1 MKTNEAQFYE
11 VLENLFIGVKIEDKQ
26 ESLLD
31 PNAKAVKNGMLNLM
45 KAKSKYYQS
54 KKQELEKFI
63 GLKCQNNNDLKEELF
78 DKLYSFFKRYL
89 SANGGIYF
97 NDTPLYD
104 SLYTKSDYEK
114 CSLKKDTALF
124 YKTKDLYYV
133 KSETIYKDFCFELE
147 NIIFNFDTSLLES
160 KKNNEKIELVFN
172 LKDTDTKTNTLNFS
186 VTLSSKGNQTKMSEI
201 LKECSNQGVKLD
213 EEVLKKAF
221 VKFKK
226 QGSMDYF
233 IHKNALGF
241 LKEQLDLYLFEYLF
255 KEMTEFDDKRLNG
268 INTIKE
274 VALQVISL
282 VSEFENELCK
292 IWNKPRFV
300 LNSHLIV
307 SLDQLKAKNYDLNK
321 ITNHKNYPKQVQEW
335 QDLILKTTDNL
346 LENEFLPLDTIYF
359 KDLEEEI
366 KNLFSEDEIN
376 GTLIKSEN
384 YQALNSLKNRYK
396 ETIDCIYIDPPYN
409 TQNNEFIYADNF
421 KRSSWLSMMENRLE
435 LAHSLLNDKGVMF
448 VSIDDNEQ
456 AYLKTLMDEVF
467 NGGGGGDNFVN
478 CLAVKLKNIA
488 GASGGGEDKR
498 IKKNIEYV
506 LIYSKNYEILN
517 VFNPV
522 YDSRELYSHISFC
535 DENNISW
542 KYNSILIDK
551 GGKKLLGV
559 TYDGNGD
566 EIKIYERSNYIIKS
580 IKQVAQDESL
590 TEKETYYKYIKS
602 IFRTTMPQSSIR
614 VRVLEKLKELKLNP
628 YLISIEYTPKSG
640 KNKGIVYEQFYNGDK
655 LNLFAWLFDVVK
667 IEPKQIL
674 KQELIGTLWDFAFSM
689 TNLTKE
695 SGIPFPNGQKPEA
708 LISRI
713 LEISTKENDLV
724 LDFFAGSG
732 TTCAVAHKLKRK
744 YIGIEMG
751 EHFDSVIL
759 PRLKKV
765 IGGFK
770 SGVAKEFNGGGAIK
784 VYALESYEEILR
796 KIKYE
801 DNDKPLAYDEQYS
814 DLVECKNESYTLNL
828 DVLEKMGV
836 DIKET
841 LENLWGLKV
850 EFFNERVVKFKE
862 NDKEIEIL
870 KALKEVLIW

>member
-1 MKTNEAQFYE
+1 MFFIMKTNEAQFYE
-11 VLENLFIGVKIEDKQ
+11 VLENLFIGVKVEDKQ

-31 PNAKAVKNGMLNLM
+31 PTPRAVKNGMLNLL

-63 GLKCQNNNDLKEELF
+63 DCKCQNNNDLKEELF

-147 NIIFNFDTSLLES
+147 NILFNFDTSLLES
-160 KKNNEKIELVFN
+160 KKNNEKVDLVFN

-186 VTLSSKGNQTKMSEI
+186 VTLSSKGNQTKISEI
-201 LKECSNQGVKLD
+201 LKGCFNQGVEVD
-213 EEVLKKAF
+213 EEILKKAF
-221 VKFKK
+221 GKFKK

-255 KEMTEFDDKRLNG
+255 KEMTAFDAKRLNE

-274 VALQVISL
+274 VALQVIVL

-300 LNSHLIV
+300 LNSHFIV
-307 SLDQLKAKNYDLNK
+307 SLDKLKAKNYDLNK
-321 ITNHKNYPKQVQEW
+321 ITNHKNYPKQVKEW
-335 QDLILKTTDNL
+335 QDLNLKTTDNL
-346 LENEFLPLDTIYF
+346 LENKFLPLDTIYF

-396 ETIDCIYIDPPYN
+396 ETIDCIYIDPPFN
-409 TQNNEFIYADNF
+409 TGSDFAYIDKFQD
-421 KRSSWLSMMENRLE
+421 STWLSLMHNRLE
-435 LAHSLLNDKGVMF
+435 LAYDFLSSQGSFYLHLDNNANYLGRMLLNDIFGKENF
-448 VSIDDNEQ
+448 RNEIIWYYSNKM
-456 AYLKTLMDEVF
+456 ANSGNSF
-467 NGGGGGDNFVN
+467 
-478 CLAVKLKNIA
+478 AKNTETIL
-488 GASGGGEDKR
+488 
-498 IKKNIEYV
+498 N
-506 LIYSKNYEILN
+506 YSKNEEYIFYRQKEPRSE
-517 VFNPV
+517 PV
-522 YDSRELYSHISFC
+522 LLSKREGRDGKNMRAR
-535 DENNISW
+535 DEN
-542 KYNSILIDK
+542 
-551 GGKKLLGV
+551 GKV
-559 TYDGNGD
+559 
-566 EIKIYERSNYIIKS
+566 IYELSHERY
-580 IKQVAQDESL
+580 VD
-590 TEKETYYKYIKS
+590 
-602 IFRTTMPQSSIR
+602 
-614 VRVLEKLKELKLNP
+614 
-628 YLISIEYTPKSG
+628 
-640 KNKGIVYEQFYNGDK
+640 
-655 LNLFAWLFDVVK
+655 
-667 IEPKQIL
+667 
-674 KQELIGTLWDFAFSM
+674 TLWNIPIIGS
-689 TNLTKE
+689 TSTERVKNNENLT
-695 SGIPFPNGQKPEA
+695 QKPEK
-708 LISRI
+708 LLERI
-713 LEISTKENDLV
+713 IQASSDENSII

-751 EHFDSVIL
+751 EHFERVIL

-770 SGVAKEFNGGGAIK
+770 SGAAKEFNGGGVVK
-784 VYALESYEEILR
+784 VYELESYEEILR

-814 DLVECKNESYTLNL
+814 DLVGCKNESYTLN
-828 DVLEKMGV
+828 VEALEKMGV

-841 LENLWGLKV
+841 LENLHGVGV
-850 EFFNERVVKFKE
+850 EFFNEKVVKFKG
-862 NDKEIEIL
+862 NDKEVEIL
-870 KALKEVLIW
+870 KALKEALIW

>member
-11 VLENLFIGVKIEDKQ
+11 VLENLFIGVKVEDQ
-26 ESLLD
+26 PESLLD
-31 PNAKAVKNGMLNLM
+31 PSPKAVKNGMINLM
-45 KAKSKYYQS
+45 KAKSQYYHH
-54 KKQELEKFI
+54 KKQKLKKLI
-63 GLKCQNNNDLKEELF
+63 DSKCQDNNDLKEELF
-78 DKLYSFFKRYL
+78 DKLYSFFKRYF

-147 NIIFNFDTSLLES
+147 GILFNFDASSLES
-160 KKNNEKIELVFN
+160 KKYNEKVDLVFDLKN
-172 LKDTDTKTNTLNFS
+172 YSKDTDTKTNTLNFS
-186 VTLSSKGNQTKMSEI
+186 VTLSSKGTQTKTNEI

-213 EEVLKKAF
+213 EEVLKKAL

-255 KEMTEFDDKRLNG
+255 KEMTAFDHKRLNE

-274 VALQVISL
+274 VALEVISL

-300 LNSHLIV
+300 LNSHFIV
-307 SLDQLKAKNYDLNK
+307 SLDKLKAKNYDLNK
-321 ITNHKNYPKQVQEW
+321 ITSHPNYPKQVKEW
-335 QDLILKTTDNL
+335 QDLNLEIADNL
-346 LENEFLPLDTIYF
+346 LENEFLPLDTLYF
-359 KDLEEEI
+359 KDLEEEV
-366 KNLFSEDEIN
+366 KSLFNEDEIN

-396 ETIDCIYIDPPYN
+396 EKIDCIYIDPPYN

-421 KRSSWLSMMENRLE
+421 KRSSWLTMMENRLE
-435 LAHSLLNDKGVMF
+435 LAHKLLNDKGVMF

-456 AYLKTLMDEVF
+456 AYCKALMDEVF
-467 NGGGGGDNFVN
+467 NGGGGGDNFVAN
-478 CLAVKLKNIA
+478 LIWQKKKGGSQDSENFAKEHEYILCYQKEKFTIIDTEIDHDIQDFNKTINGKQAKILKLEKWGA
-488 GASGGGEDKR
+488 GALKADAPSLYYSIKDPNGNDFYPIAPNGEEGR
-498 IKKNIEYV
+498 WRKKPENLDSEHIFWQENSKGR
-506 LIYSKNYEILN
+506 LIPYEVI
-517 VFNPV
+517 
-522 YDSRELYSHISFC
+522 YY
-535 DENNISW
+535 
-542 KYNSILIDK
+542 
-551 GGKKLLGV
+551 
-559 TYDGNGD
+559 D
-566 EIKIYERSNYIIKS
+566 EIKNAKKVIKTRT
-580 IKQVAQDESL
+580 IF
-590 TEKETYYKYIKS
+590 TEYGTTTEATKEILAL
-602 IFRTTMPQSSIR
+602 F
-614 VRVLEKLKELKLNP
+614 
-628 YLISIEYTPKSG
+628 
-640 KNKGIVYEQFYNGDK
+640 NGTK
-655 LNLFAWLFDVVK
+655 LFDT
-667 IEPKQIL
+667 P
-674 KQELIGTLWDFAFSM
+674 
-689 TNLTKE
+689 
-695 SGIPFPNGQKPEA
+695 KPEA

-713 LEISTKENDLV
+713 IEISTQENDLV

-770 SGVAKEFNGGGAIK
+770 SGAAKEFNGGGVVK

-814 DLVECKNESYTLNL
+814 DLVGCKNESYTLNL
-828 DVLEKMGV
+828 NALEKMGV

-850 EFFNERVVKFKE
+850 EFFNEKVVKFKG
-862 NDKEIEIL
+862 NDKEVEIL
-870 KALKEVLIW
+870 KALKEALIW

>member
-1 MKTNEAQFYE
+1 MMKTNEAQFYE
-11 VLENLFIGVKIEDKQ
+11 VLENLFIGVKIEDEP

-31 PNAKAVKNGMLNLM
+31 PSPRAVKSGMINLL
-45 KAKSKYYQS
+45 KAKSKYYQN
-54 KKQELEKFI
+54 KKQELEKLI
-63 GLKCQNNNDLKEELF
+63 NLKCQNNNDLKEELF
-78 DKLYSFFKRYL
+78 DKLYSFFKRYF

-104 SLYTKSDYEK
+104 SLYTKSGYEK

-147 NIIFNFDTSLLES
+147 NIIFNFDTSSLES

-186 VTLSSKGNQTKMSEI
+186 VTLSSQGNQTKISEI
-201 LKECSNQGVKLD
+201 LKKCFNQGVKLD
-213 EEVLKKAF
+213 EEILKKAF
-221 VKFKK
+221 GKFKK

-255 KEMTEFDDKRLNG
+255 KEMTAFDDKRLNE

-274 VALQVISL
+274 VALQVIVL

-300 LNSHLIV
+300 LNSHFIV
-307 SLDQLKAKNYDLNK
+307 SLDRLKAKNYDLNK
-321 ITNHKNYPKQVQEW
+321 ITNHKNYPKQVKEW
-335 QDLILKTTDNL
+335 QDLNLKTTDNL

-366 KNLFSEDEIN
+366 KSQFNEDEIN

-396 ETIDCIYIDPPYN
+396 EAIDCIYIDPPFN
-409 TQNNEFIYADNF
+409 TGSDFAYIDKFQD
-421 KRSSWLSMMENRLE
+421 STWLSLMHNRLQ
-435 LAHSLLNDKGVMF
+435 LAYDFLSPQGSFYLHLDNNANYLGRMLLNDIFGKENF
-448 VSIDDNEQ
+448 RNEIIWRRKQ
-456 AYLKTLMDEVF
+456 ATSYGDKYFGIVNDTIFLYSKTD
-467 NGGGGGDNFVN
+467 
-478 CLAVKLKNIA
+478 KNIFHT
-488 GASGGGEDKR
+488 
-498 IKKNIEYV
+498 IKS
-506 LIYSKNYEILN
+506 L
-517 VFNPV
+517 
-522 YDSRELYSHISFC
+522 D
-535 DENNISW
+535 DEN
-542 KYNSILIDK
+542 
-551 GGKKLLGV
+551 
-559 TYDGNGD
+559 T
-566 EIKIYERSNYIIKS
+566 
-580 IKQVAQDESL
+580 Q
-590 TEKETYYKYIKS
+590 KYIKERFVFS
-602 IFRTTMPQSSIR
+602 DKDGRKYMKSPLVNSLNRPNLKYVFQGINPPPNGWLYSQTRMQELFDNNELLIPNDPNARIYRKIFLDKYEGQEISN
-614 VRVLEKLKELKLNP
+614 LWLD
-628 YLISIEYTPKSG
+628 ISIVNPMA
-640 KNKGIVYEQFYNGDK
+640 IEQ
-655 LNLFAWLFDVVK
+655 
-667 IEPKQIL
+667 E
-674 KQELIGTLWDFAFSM
+674 DFQ
-689 TNLTKE
+689 T
-695 SGIPFPNGQKPEA
+695 QKPEK
-708 LISRI
+708 L
-713 LEISTKENDLV
+713 LERVIQASSDENSIV

-751 EHFDSVIL
+751 EHFERVIL

-770 SGVAKEFNGGGAIK
+770 SGAAKEFNGGGVVK

-828 DVLEKMGV
+828 DALEKMGV
-836 DIKET
+836 DVKET
-841 LENLWGLKV
+841 LENLWGVGV
-850 EFFNERVVKFKE
+850 EFFNEKVVKFKG
-862 NDKEIEIL
+862 NDKEVEIL
-870 KALKEVLIW
+870 KALKEALIW

>member
-1 MKTNEAQFYE
+1 MKTNEVLFYE
-11 VLENLFIGVKIEDKQ
+11 VLENLFIGVKIEDEQ

-31 PNAKAVKNGMLNLM
+31 PNAKAMKNGILNLL

-54 KKQELEKFI
+54 KKQELEKLI
-63 GLKCQNNNDLKEELF
+63 ALKCQNNNDLKEELF
-78 DKLYSFFKRYL
+78 DKLYSFFKRYF

-104 SLYTKSDYEK
+104 SLYTKSGYEK

-147 NIIFNFDTSLLES
+147 NILFNFDTSSLES

-186 VTLSSKGNQTKMSEI
+186 VTLSSKGNQTKISEI
-201 LKECSNQGVKLD
+201 LKECSNQGVELD

-255 KEMTEFDDKRLNG
+255 KEMTAFDDKRLNE

-300 LNSHLIV
+300 LDSHFIV

-321 ITNHKNYPKQVQEW
+321 ITNHKNYPKQVKEW
-335 QDLILKTTDNL
+335 QDLNLKTTDNL

-366 KNLFSEDEIN
+366 KSLFSEDEIN

-396 ETIDCIYIDPPYN
+396 ETIDCIYIDPPFN
-409 TQNNEFIYADNF
+409 TGSDFAYIDKFQD
-421 KRSSWLSMMENRLE
+421 STWLSLMHNRLE
-435 LAHSLLNDKGVMF
+435 LAYDFLSPQGSFYLHLDNNANYLGRILLNDIFDKENF
-448 VSIDDNEQ
+448 RNEIIWYYSNKM
-456 AYLKTLMDEVF
+456 ANSGNSF
-467 NGGGGGDNFVN
+467 
-478 CLAVKLKNIA
+478 AKNTETIL
-488 GASGGGEDKR
+488 
-498 IKKNIEYV
+498 N
-506 LIYSKNYEILN
+506 YSKNEEYIFYRQKEPRSE
-517 VFNPV
+517 PV
-522 YDSRELYSHISFC
+522 LLSKREGRDGKNMRAR
-535 DENNISW
+535 DEN
-542 KYNSILIDK
+542 
-551 GGKKLLGV
+551 GKV
-559 TYDGNGD
+559 
-566 EIKIYERSNYIIKS
+566 IYELSHERY
-580 IKQVAQDESL
+580 VD
-590 TEKETYYKYIKS
+590 
-602 IFRTTMPQSSIR
+602 
-614 VRVLEKLKELKLNP
+614 
-628 YLISIEYTPKSG
+628 
-640 KNKGIVYEQFYNGDK
+640 
-655 LNLFAWLFDVVK
+655 
-667 IEPKQIL
+667 
-674 KQELIGTLWDFAFSM
+674 TLWNIPIIGS
-689 TNLTKE
+689 TSTERVKNNENLT
-695 SGIPFPNGQKPEA
+695 QKPEK
-708 LISRI
+708 LLERI
-713 LEISTKENDLV
+713 IQVSSDENSII

-751 EHFDSVIL
+751 EHFESVIL

-770 SGVAKEFNGGGAIK
+770 SGAAKEFNGGGVMK

-814 DLVECKNESYTLNL
+814 DLVECTNESYTLNL
-828 DVLEKMGV
+828 NALEKMGV

-850 EFFNERVVKFKE
+850 EFFNEKVVKFKG
-862 NDKEIEIL
+862 NDKEVEIL
-870 KALKEVLIW
+870 KALKEALIW

>member
-31 PNAKAVKNGMLNLM
+31 PTPRAVKNGMINLM

-54 KKQELEKFI
+54 KKQELEKLI
-63 GLKCQNNNDLKEELF
+63 NLKCQNNNDLKEELF

-89 SANGGIYF
+89 SANRGIYF

-133 KSETIYKDFCFELE
+133 KSETNYKDFCFESE
-147 NIIFNFDTSLLES
+147 NIIFNFDTSSLES

-186 VTLSSKGNQTKMSEI
+186 VTLSSNGRVTNIHEI
-201 LKECSNQGVKLD
+201 LKECSNHGIKLD
-213 EEVLKKAF
+213 EEILKKAF
-221 VKFKK
+221 AKFKK

-255 KEMTEFDDKRLNG
+255 KEMTEFDAKRLNE

-274 VALQVISL
+274 VALKVILL

-300 LNSHLIV
+300 LNSHFIV
-307 SLDQLKAKNYDLNK
+307 SLDQLKAKNYDLDK
-321 ITNHKNYPKQVQEW
+321 ITNHKNYPKQVKEW
-335 QDLILKTTDNL
+335 QDLNLKTTDNL
-346 LENEFLPLDTIYF
+346 LENEFLPLDTLYF

-366 KNLFSEDEIN
+366 KNLFNEDEIN

-396 ETIDCIYIDPPYN
+396 ETIDCIYIDPPFN
-409 TQNNEFIYADNF
+409 TGSDFAYIDKFQD
-421 KRSSWLSMMENRLE
+421 STWLSLMHNRLE
-435 LAHSLLNDKGVMF
+435 LAYDFLSSQGSFYLHLDNNANYLGRMLLNDIFGKENF
-448 VSIDDNEQ
+448 RNEIIWYYSNKM
-456 AYLKTLMDEVF
+456 ANSGNSF
-467 NGGGGGDNFVN
+467 
-478 CLAVKLKNIA
+478 AKNTETIL
-488 GASGGGEDKR
+488 
-498 IKKNIEYV
+498 N
-506 LIYSKNYEILN
+506 YSKNEEYIFYRQKEPRSE
-517 VFNPV
+517 PV
-522 YDSRELYSHISFC
+522 LLSKREGRDGKNMRAR
-535 DENNISW
+535 DEN
-542 KYNSILIDK
+542 
-551 GGKKLLGV
+551 GKV
-559 TYDGNGD
+559 
-566 EIKIYERSNYIIKS
+566 IYELSHERY
-580 IKQVAQDESL
+580 VD
-590 TEKETYYKYIKS
+590 
-602 IFRTTMPQSSIR
+602 
-614 VRVLEKLKELKLNP
+614 
-628 YLISIEYTPKSG
+628 
-640 KNKGIVYEQFYNGDK
+640 
-655 LNLFAWLFDVVK
+655 
-667 IEPKQIL
+667 
-674 KQELIGTLWDFAFSM
+674 TLWNIPIIGS
-689 TNLTKE
+689 TSTERVKNNENLT
-695 SGIPFPNGQKPEA
+695 QKPEK
-708 LISRI
+708 LLERI
-713 LEISTKENDLV
+713 IQASSDENSIV

-770 SGVAKEFNGGGAIK
+770 SGAAKEFDGGGAIK
-784 VYALESYEEILR
+784 VYELESYEEILR

-814 DLVECKNESYTLNL
+814 DLVGCKNGSYTLNL
-828 DVLEKMGV
+828 EALEKMGV

-841 LENLWGLKV
+841 LENLWGVGV
-850 EFFNERVVKFKE
+850 EFFNEKVVKFKG
-862 NDKEIEIL
+862 NDKEVEIL
-870 KALKEVLIW
+870 KALKEALIW

>member
-31 PNAKAVKNGMLNLM
+31 PNAKAMKNGMLNLM

-133 KSETIYKDFCFELE
+133 KSETNYKDFCFELE
-147 NIIFNFDTSLLES
+147 NIIFNFDTSSLES
-160 KKNNEKIELVFN
+160 KKNNEKVDLVFN

-186 VTLSSKGNQTKMSEI
+186 VTLSSKGNQTKISEI

-255 KEMTEFDDKRLNG
+255 KEMTEFDDERLNG

-321 ITNHKNYPKQVQEW
+321 ITNHKNYPKQVKEW
-335 QDLILKTTDNL
+335 QDLNLKTTDNL
-346 LENEFLPLDTIYF
+346 LENEFLPLDTLYF

-396 ETIDCIYIDPPYN
+396 ETIDCIYIDPPFN
-409 TQNNEFIYADNF
+409 TGSDFAYIDKFQD
-421 KRSSWLSMMENRLE
+421 STWLSLMHNRLE
-435 LAHSLLNDKGVMF
+435 LAYDFLSPQGSFYLHLDNNANYLGRMLVNDIFGKENF
-448 VSIDDNEQ
+448 RNEIIWRRKQ
-456 AYLKTLMDEVF
+456 ATSYGDKYFGIVNDTIFLYSKTD
-467 NGGGGGDNFVN
+467 
-478 CLAVKLKNIA
+478 KNIFHT
-488 GASGGGEDKR
+488 
-498 IKKNIEYV
+498 IKS
-506 LIYSKNYEILN
+506 L
-517 VFNPV
+517 
-522 YDSRELYSHISFC
+522 D
-535 DENNISW
+535 DEN
-542 KYNSILIDK
+542 
-551 GGKKLLGV
+551 
-559 TYDGNGD
+559 T
-566 EIKIYERSNYIIKS
+566 
-580 IKQVAQDESL
+580 Q
-590 TEKETYYKYIKS
+590 KYIKERFVFS
-602 IFRTTMPQSSIR
+602 DKDGRKYMKSPLVNSLNRPNLKYVFQGINPPPNGWLYSQTRMQELFDNNELLIPNDPNARIYRKIFLDKYEGQEISN
-614 VRVLEKLKELKLNP
+614 LWLD
-628 YLISIEYTPKSG
+628 ISIVNPMA
-640 KNKGIVYEQFYNGDK
+640 IEQ
-655 LNLFAWLFDVVK
+655 
-667 IEPKQIL
+667 E
-674 KQELIGTLWDFAFSM
+674 DFQ
-689 TNLTKE
+689 T
-695 SGIPFPNGQKPEA
+695 QKPEK
-708 LISRI
+708 LLERI
-713 LEISTKENDLV
+713 IQASSDENSIV

-770 SGVAKEFNGGGAIK
+770 SGVAKEFNGGGVMK
-784 VYALESYEEILR
+784 VYALESYEQILR

-828 DVLEKMGV
+828 NALEKMGV

-850 EFFNERVVKFKE
+850 EFFNEKVVKFKG
-862 NDKEIEIL
+862 NDKEVEIL
-870 KALKEVLIW
+870 KALKEALIW

>member
-11 VLENLFIGVKIEDKQ
+11 VLENLFIGVKIEDQQ
-26 ESLLD
+26 ENLLD
-31 PNAKAVKNGMLNLM
+31 PNAKAMKNGMLNLM

-54 KKQELEKFI
+54 KKQELKKLI
-63 GLKCQNNNDLKEELF
+63 DLKCQNNNDLKEELF
-78 DKLYSFFKRYL
+78 DKLYSFFKRYF

-104 SLYTKSDYEK
+104 SLYTKSGYEK

-133 KSETIYKDFCFELE
+133 KSETNYKDFCFELE
-147 NIIFNFDTSLLES
+147 NMVFNFDTSSLES
-160 KKNNEKIELVFN
+160 KKNNEKVDLVFN

-186 VTLSSKGNQTKMSEI
+186 VTLSSKGNQTKISEI
-201 LKECSNQGVKLD
+201 LKECSHQGVELD

-255 KEMTEFDDKRLNG
+255 KEMTAFDDKRLNE
-268 INTIKE
+268 INIIKE
-274 VALQVISL
+274 VALQVILL

-300 LNSHLIV
+300 LNSHFIV

-321 ITNHKNYPKQVQEW
+321 ITNHKNYPKQVKEW
-335 QDLILKTTDNL
+335 QDLNLKTTDNL
-346 LENEFLPLDTIYF
+346 LENEFLPLDTLYF

-396 ETIDCIYIDPPYN
+396 ETIDCIYIDPPFN
-409 TQNNEFIYADNF
+409 TGSDFAYIDKFQD
-421 KRSSWLSMMENRLE
+421 STWLSLMHNRLE
-435 LAHSLLNDKGVMF
+435 LAYDFLSPQGSFYLHLDNNANYLGRMLLNDIFGKENF
-448 VSIDDNEQ
+448 RNEIIWYYSNKM
-456 AYLKTLMDEVF
+456 ANSGNSF
-467 NGGGGGDNFVN
+467 
-478 CLAVKLKNIA
+478 AKNTETIL
-488 GASGGGEDKR
+488 
-498 IKKNIEYV
+498 N
-506 LIYSKNYEILN
+506 YSKSEKYIFHRQKEPRSE
-517 VFNPV
+517 PV
-522 YDSRELYSHISFC
+522 LLSKREGRDGKNMRAR
-535 DENNISW
+535 DEN
-542 KYNSILIDK
+542 
-551 GGKKLLGV
+551 GKV
-559 TYDGNGD
+559 
-566 EIKIYERSNYIIKS
+566 IYELSHERY
-580 IKQVAQDESL
+580 VD
-590 TEKETYYKYIKS
+590 
-602 IFRTTMPQSSIR
+602 
-614 VRVLEKLKELKLNP
+614 
-628 YLISIEYTPKSG
+628 
-640 KNKGIVYEQFYNGDK
+640 
-655 LNLFAWLFDVVK
+655 
-667 IEPKQIL
+667 
-674 KQELIGTLWDFAFSM
+674 TLWDIPIIGS
-689 TNLTKE
+689 TSTERVKNNENLT
-695 SGIPFPNGQKPEA
+695 QKPEK
-708 LISRI
+708 LLERI
-713 LEISTKENDLV
+713 IQASSDENSIV

-744 YIGIEMG
+744 YIGVEMG
-751 EHFDSVIL
+751 EHFERVIL

-770 SGVAKEFNGGGAIK
+770 SGVAKGFNGGGVVK

-814 DLVECKNESYTLNL
+814 DLVECKEHSYTLN
-828 DVLEKMGV
+828 VEALEKLGV
-836 DIKET
+836 DVKET

-850 EFFNERVVKFKE
+850 EFFNERVVKFKG
-862 NDKEIEIL
+862 NDKEVEIL
-870 KALKEVLIW
+870 KALKEALIW

>member
-11 VLENLFIGVKIEDKQ
+11 VLENLFIGVKVEDKQ
-26 ESLLD
+26 ENLLD
-31 PNAKAVKNGMLNLM
+31 PTPRVLKNGMVNLM

-54 KKQELEKFI
+54 KKQELEKLI
-63 GLKCQNNNDLKEELF
+63 NLKCQDNNDLKEELF

-104 SLYTKSDYEK
+104 SLYTKSGYEK

-133 KSETIYKDFCFELE
+133 KSETNYKDFCFELE
-147 NIIFNFDTSLLES
+147 NIIFNFDTSSLES
-160 KKNNEKIELVFN
+160 KKNNEKIDLVFT

-186 VTLSSKGNQTKMSEI
+186 VTLSSKGNQTKTNEI
-201 LKECSNQGVKLD
+201 LKDCFNQGVKLD
-213 EEVLKKAF
+213 EEIFKKAL

-255 KEMTEFDDKRLNG
+255 KEMTAFDAKRLNE

-274 VALQVISL
+274 VALKVILL

-300 LNSHLIV
+300 LNSHFIV

-321 ITNHKNYPKQVQEW
+321 ITNHKNYPKQVKEW
-335 QDLILKTTDNL
+335 QDLNLKTTDNL
-346 LENEFLPLDTIYF
+346 LENEFLPLDTLYF

-366 KNLFSEDEIN
+366 KNLFNEDEIN

-396 ETIDCIYIDPPYN
+396 ETIDCIYIDPPFN
-409 TQNNEFIYADNF
+409 TGSDFAYIDKFQD
-421 KRSSWLSMMENRLE
+421 STWLSLMHNRLE
-435 LAHSLLNDKGVMF
+435 LAYDFLSPQGSFYLHLDNNANYLGRMLLNDIFGKENF
-448 VSIDDNEQ
+448 RNEIIWYYPNKM
-456 AYLKTLMDEVF
+456 ANSGNSF
-467 NGGGGGDNFVN
+467 
-478 CLAVKLKNIA
+478 AKNTETIL
-488 GASGGGEDKR
+488 
-498 IKKNIEYV
+498 N
-506 LIYSKNYEILN
+506 YSKSEEYIFYRQKEPRSE
-517 VFNPV
+517 PV
-522 YDSRELYSHISFC
+522 LLSKREGRDGKNMRAR
-535 DENNISW
+535 DEN
-542 KYNSILIDK
+542 
-551 GGKKLLGV
+551 GKV
-559 TYDGNGD
+559 
-566 EIKIYERSNYIIKS
+566 IYELSHERY
-580 IKQVAQDESL
+580 VD
-590 TEKETYYKYIKS
+590 
-602 IFRTTMPQSSIR
+602 
-614 VRVLEKLKELKLNP
+614 
-628 YLISIEYTPKSG
+628 
-640 KNKGIVYEQFYNGDK
+640 
-655 LNLFAWLFDVVK
+655 
-667 IEPKQIL
+667 
-674 KQELIGTLWDFAFSM
+674 TLWNIPIIGS
-689 TNLTKE
+689 TSTERVKNNENLT
-695 SGIPFPNGQKPEA
+695 QKPEK
-708 LISRI
+708 LLERI
-713 LEISTKENDLV
+713 IQASSDENSIV

-751 EHFDSVIL
+751 EHFESVIL

-770 SGVAKEFNGGGAIK
+770 SGAAKGFNGGGVIK

-814 DLVECKNESYTLNL
+814 DLVECKNESYTLN
-828 DVLEKMGV
+828 VEALEKMGV

-841 LENLWGLKV
+841 LENLWGLEV
-850 EFFNERVVKFKE
+850 EFFNEKVVKFKG
-862 NDKEIEIL
+862 NDKEVEIL
-870 KALKEVLIW
+870 KALKEALIW

>member
-11 VLENLFIGVKIEDKQ
+11 VLENLFIGVKIEDQQ

-31 PNAKAVKNGMLNLM
+31 PNARALKNGMINLM
-45 KAKSKYYQS
+45 KAKSQYYQS
-54 KKQELEKFI
+54 KKQELEKLI
-63 GLKCQNNNDLKEELF
+63 DCKCQNNNDLKEELF

-133 KSETIYKDFCFELE
+133 KSETNYKDFCFELE
-147 NIIFNFDTSLLES
+147 NILFNFDTSLLES
-160 KKNNEKIELVFN
+160 KKNNERIDLVFT
-172 LKDTDTKTNTLNFS
+172 LKDADAKTNTLNFS
-186 VTLSSKGNQTKMSEI
+186 VTLSSQGNQTKISEI
-201 LKECSNQGVKLD
+201 LKGCFNQGVKLD
-213 EEVLKKAF
+213 EEILKKAF
-221 VKFKK
+221 GKFKK

-255 KEMTEFDDKRLNG
+255 KEMTAFDAKRLNE

-274 VALQVISL
+274 VALQVIVL

-300 LNSHLIV
+300 LNSHFIV
-307 SLDQLKAKNYDLNK
+307 SLDKLKAKNYDLNK
-321 ITNHKNYPKQVQEW
+321 IKNHKNYPKQVQEW
-335 QDLILKTTDNL
+335 QDLNLKTTDNL

-396 ETIDCIYIDPPYN
+396 ETIDCFYIDPPYN
-409 TQNNEFIYADNF
+409 TGSDFAYLDKFQD
-421 KRSSWLSMMENRLE
+421 STWLSLMHNRLE
-435 LAHSLLNDKGVMF
+435 LAYDFLSSQGSFYLHLDNNANYLGRMLLNDIFGKENF
-448 VSIDDNEQ
+448 RNEIIWYYSNKMANSGNSFAKNTETILNYSKDEEYIFYRQ
-456 AYLKTLMDEVF
+456 KEPRSEPVLLSKREGRDGKNMRARDENGKVIYELSHERYVDTLW
-467 NGGGGGDNFVN
+467 
-478 CLAVKLKNIA
+478 NIA
-488 GASGGGEDKR
+488 IIGST
-498 IKKNIEYV
+498 
-506 LIYSKNYEILN
+506 S
-517 VFNPV
+517 
-522 YDSRELYSHISFC
+522 
-535 DENNISW
+535 
-542 KYNSILIDK
+542 
-551 GGKKLLGV
+551 
-559 TYDGNGD
+559 T
-566 EIKIYERSNYIIKS
+566 ER
-580 IKQVAQDESL
+580 V
-590 TEKETYYKYIKS
+590 
-602 IFRTTMPQSSIR
+602 
-614 VRVLEKLKELKLNP
+614 
-628 YLISIEYTPKSG
+628 KSG
-640 KNKGIVYEQFYNGDK
+640 E
-655 LNLFAWLFDVVK
+655 
-667 IEPKQIL
+667 
-674 KQELIGTLWDFAFSM
+674 
-689 TNLTKE
+689 NLT
-695 SGIPFPNGQKPEA
+695 QKPEK
-708 LISRI
+708 LLERI
-713 LEISTKENDLV
+713 IKASSNENSIV
-724 LDFFAGSG
+724 CDFFAGSG

-770 SGVAKEFNGGGAIK
+770 SGAAKEFNKGGVVK

-814 DLVECKNESYTLNL
+814 DLVECKNESYTLN
-828 DVLEKMGV
+828 VEALEKMGV

-841 LENLWGLKV
+841 LENLHGVGV
-850 EFFNERVVKFKE
+850 EFFNEKVVKFKG
-862 NDKEIEIL
+862 NDKEVEIL
-870 KALKEVLIW
+870 KALKEALIW

>member
-31 PNAKAVKNGMLNLM
+31 PNAKAVKNGMLNLL
-45 KAKSKYYQS
+45 KAKSQYYQS
-54 KKQELEKFI
+54 KKQELEKLI
-63 GLKCQNNNDLKEELF
+63 NLKCQNNNDLKEELF

-104 SLYTKSDYEK
+104 SLYTKSGYEK

-147 NIIFNFDTSLLES
+147 NIIFNFDTSSLES
-160 KKNNEKIELVFN
+160 KKNNEKVDLVFN
-172 LKDTDTKTNTLNFS
+172 LKDADTKTNTLNFS

-201 LKECSNQGVKLD
+201 LKECSIQGIKLD
-213 EEVLKKAF
+213 EEILKKAF
-221 VKFKK
+221 GKFKK

-255 KEMTEFDDKRLNG
+255 KEMTAFDAKRLNE

-274 VALQVISL
+274 VALKVILL

-300 LNSHLIV
+300 LNSHFIV

-321 ITNHKNYPKQVQEW
+321 ITNHKNYPKQVKEW
-335 QDLILKTTDNL
+335 QDLDLKTTDNL
-346 LENEFLPLDTIYF
+346 LENEFLPLDTLYF

-366 KNLFSEDEIN
+366 KNLFNEDEIN

-396 ETIDCIYIDPPYN
+396 EAIDCIYIDPPFN
-409 TQNNEFIYADNF
+409 TGSDFAYIDKFQD
-421 KRSSWLSMMENRLE
+421 STWLSLMHNRLE
-435 LAHSLLNDKGVMF
+435 LAYDFLSPQGSFYLHLDNNANYLGRMLLNDIFGKENFRNEIIWRRKQATSYGDKYFGV
-448 VSIDDNEQ
+448 VSDTIFL
-456 AYLKTLMDEVF
+456 YSKTD
-467 NGGGGGDNFVN
+467 
-478 CLAVKLKNIA
+478 KNIFHT
-488 GASGGGEDKR
+488 
-498 IKKNIEYV
+498 IK
-506 LIYSKNYEILN
+506 SLN
-517 VFNPV
+517 
-522 YDSRELYSHISFC
+522 
-535 DENNISW
+535 DEN
-542 KYNSILIDK
+542 
-551 GGKKLLGV
+551 
-559 TYDGNGD
+559 T
-566 EIKIYERSNYIIKS
+566 
-580 IKQVAQDESL
+580 Q
-590 TEKETYYKYIKS
+590 KYIKERFVFS
-602 IFRTTMPQSSIR
+602 DKDGRKYMKSPLVNSLNRPNLKYVFQGINPPPNGWLYSQTRMQELFDNNELLIPNDPNARIYRKIFLDKYEGQEISN
-614 VRVLEKLKELKLNP
+614 LWLD
-628 YLISIEYTPKSG
+628 ISIVNPMA
-640 KNKGIVYEQFYNGDK
+640 IEQ
-655 LNLFAWLFDVVK
+655 
-667 IEPKQIL
+667 E
-674 KQELIGTLWDFAFSM
+674 DFQ
-689 TNLTKE
+689 T
-695 SGIPFPNGQKPEA
+695 QKPEK
-708 LISRI
+708 LLERI
-713 LEISTKENDLV
+713 IQASSDENSII

-732 TTCAVAHKLKRK
+732 TTCAVAHKLNRK

-751 EHFDSVIL
+751 EHFESVIL

-770 SGVAKEFNGGGAIK
+770 SGAAKEFNGGGVVK
-784 VYALESYEEILR
+784 VYALENYEEILR

-814 DLVECKNESYTLNL
+814 DFVGCKNESYTLN
-828 DVLEKMGV
+828 VEALEKMGV

-841 LENLWGLKV
+841 LENLHGVGV
-850 EFFNERVVKFKE
+850 EFFNEKVVKFKG
-862 NDKEIEIL
+862 NDKEVEIL
-870 KALKEVLIW
+870 KALKEALIW

>member
-1 MKTNEAQFYE
+1 MKTNEARFYE
-11 VLENLFIGVKIEDKQ
+11 VLENLFIGVKIEDQ
-26 ESLLD
+26 PENLLD
-31 PNAKAVKNGMLNLM
+31 SSPRAIKNGMINLM

-78 DKLYSFFKRYL
+78 DKLYSFFKRYF

-147 NIIFNFDTSLLES
+147 NMVFNFDTSSLES
-160 KKNNEKIELVFN
+160 KKNNEKIELVFT

-186 VTLSSKGNQTKMSEI
+186 VTLSSKGNQTKISEI
-201 LKECSNQGVKLD
+201 LKECSHQGVELD

-255 KEMTEFDDKRLNG
+255 KEMTAFDDKRLNE
-268 INTIKE
+268 INAIKE
-274 VALQVISL
+274 VALQVIVL

-300 LNSHLIV
+300 LNSHFIV

-321 ITNHKNYPKQVQEW
+321 ITNHKNYPKQVKEW
-335 QDLILKTTDNL
+335 QDLNLKTTDNL
-346 LENEFLPLDTIYF
+346 LENEFLPLDTLYF

-396 ETIDCIYIDPPYN
+396 ETIDCIYIDPPFN
-409 TQNNEFIYADNF
+409 TGSDFAYIDKFQD
-421 KRSSWLSMMENRLE
+421 STWLSLMHNRLE
-435 LAHSLLNDKGVMF
+435 LAYDFLSPQGSFYLHLDNNANYLGRMLVNDIFGKENFKNEIIWRRKQATSYGDKYFGVVSDTIFLYSKTDKNIFHTIKSLND
-448 VSIDDNEQ
+448 
-456 AYLKTLMDEVF
+456 
-467 NGGGGGDNFVN
+467 
-478 CLAVKLKNIA
+478 
-488 GASGGGEDKR
+488 
-498 IKKNIEYV
+498 
-506 LIYSKNYEILN
+506 
-517 VFNPV
+517 
-522 YDSRELYSHISFC
+522 
-535 DENNISW
+535 EN
-542 KYNSILIDK
+542 
-551 GGKKLLGV
+551 
-559 TYDGNGD
+559 T
-566 EIKIYERSNYIIKS
+566 
-580 IKQVAQDESL
+580 Q
-590 TEKETYYKYIKS
+590 KYIKERFVFS
-602 IFRTTMPQSSIR
+602 DKDGRKYMKSPLVNSLNRPNLKYVFQGINPPPNGWLYSQTRMQELFDNNELLIPNDPNARIYRKIFLDKYEGQEISN
-614 VRVLEKLKELKLNP
+614 LWLD
-628 YLISIEYTPKSG
+628 ISIVNPMA
-640 KNKGIVYEQFYNGDK
+640 IEQ
-655 LNLFAWLFDVVK
+655 
-667 IEPKQIL
+667 E
-674 KQELIGTLWDFAFSM
+674 DFQ
-689 TNLTKE
+689 T
-695 SGIPFPNGQKPEA
+695 QKPEK
-708 LISRI
+708 LLERI
-713 LEISTKENDLV
+713 IQASSDENSII

-732 TTCAVAHKLKRK
+732 TTCAVAHKLNRK

-751 EHFDSVIL
+751 EHFESVIL

-770 SGVAKEFNGGGAIK
+770 SGAAKEFNGGGVVK

-814 DLVECKNESYTLNL
+814 DLVGCKNESYTLN
-828 DVLEKMGV
+828 VEALEKMGV

-841 LENLWGLKV
+841 LENLWGVGV
-850 EFFNERVVKFKE
+850 EFFNEKVVKFKG
-862 NDKEIEIL
+862 NDKEVEIL
-870 KALKEVLIW
+870 KALKEALIW

>member
-1 MKTNEAQFYE
+1 METNEVQFYE

-31 PNAKAVKNGMLNLM
+31 PTPRVLKNGMVNLI
-45 KAKSKYYQS
+45 KAKSQYYQS
-54 KKQELEKFI
+54 KKQELEKLI
-63 GLKCQNNNDLKEELF
+63 DSKCQNNNDLKEELF
-78 DKLYSFFKRYL
+78 DKLYSFFKRYF
-89 SANGGIYF
+89 SANGGICF

-104 SLYTKSDYEK
+104 SLYAKSDYEK

-147 NIIFNFDTSLLES
+147 GILFNFDTSLLES
-160 KKNNEKIELVFN
+160 KKNNEKVDLVFN

-186 VTLSSKGNQTKMSEI
+186 VTLSSKGNQTKISEI
-201 LKECSNQGVKLD
+201 LKKCFNQGVELD
-213 EEVLKKAF
+213 EEILKKAF

-255 KEMTEFDDKRLNG
+255 KEMTAFDDKRLNE

-300 LNSHLIV
+300 LNSHFIV
-307 SLDQLKAKNYDLNK
+307 SLDKLKAKNYDLNK
-321 ITNHKNYPKQVQEW
+321 ITSHKNYPKQVKEW
-335 QDLILKTTDNL
+335 QDLNLKTTDNL

-366 KNLFSEDEIN
+366 KNLFNENEIN

-396 ETIDCIYIDPPYN
+396 ETIDCIYIDPPFN
-409 TQNNEFIYADNF
+409 TGSDFAYIDKFQD
-421 KRSSWLSMMENRLE
+421 STWLSLMHNRLE
-435 LAHSLLNDKGVMF
+435 LAYDFLSPQGSFYLHLDNNANYLGRMLLNDIFGKENFRNEIIWYYSNKMANSGNSFAKNTETILNYSKGEEYIFYRQKEPRSEPVLLSKREGRDGKNMRARDENGK
-448 VSIDDNEQ
+448 VIYELSHERYVD
-456 AYLKTLMDEVF
+456 TLW
-467 NGGGGGDNFVN
+467 
-478 CLAVKLKNIA
+478 NIA
-488 GASGGGEDKR
+488 IIGSTSTERVK
-498 IKKNIEYV
+498 
-506 LIYSKNYEILN
+506 S
-517 VFNPV
+517 
-522 YDSRELYSHISFC
+522 
-535 DENNISW
+535 DEN
-542 KYNSILIDK
+542 
-551 GGKKLLGV
+551 
-559 TYDGNGD
+559 
-566 EIKIYERSNYIIKS
+566 
-580 IKQVAQDESL
+580 L
-590 TEKETYYKYIKS
+590 T
-602 IFRTTMPQSSIR
+602 
-614 VRVLEKLKELKLNP
+614 
-628 YLISIEYTPKSG
+628 
-640 KNKGIVYEQFYNGDK
+640 
-655 LNLFAWLFDVVK
+655 
-667 IEPKQIL
+667 
-674 KQELIGTLWDFAFSM
+674 
-689 TNLTKE
+689 
-695 SGIPFPNGQKPEA
+695 QKPEK
-708 LISRI
+708 LLERI
-713 LEISTKENDLV
+713 IQASSDENSIV

-732 TTCAVAHKLKRK
+732 TTCAVAHKMKRK
-744 YIGIEMG
+744 YIGVEMG
-751 EHFDSVIL
+751 EHFESVIL

-770 SGVAKEFNGGGAIK
+770 SGAAKEFNGGGVVK

-814 DLVECKNESYTLNL
+814 DLVGCKNESYTLNIEA
-828 DVLEKMGV
+828 LEKMGV

-841 LENLWGLKV
+841 LENLHGVGV
-850 EFFNERVVKFKE
+850 EFFNEKVVKFKG
-862 NDKEIEIL
+862 NDKEVEIL
-870 KALKEVLIW
+870 KALKEALIW

>member
-31 PNAKAVKNGMLNLM
+31 PNAKAMKNGMLNLM

-54 KKQELEKFI
+54 KKQELEKLI
-63 GLKCQNNNDLKEELF
+63 DLKCQNNNDLKEELF

-133 KSETIYKDFCFELE
+133 KSETNYKDFCFELE
-147 NIIFNFDTSLLES
+147 NMVFNFDTSLLES
-160 KKNNEKIELVFN
+160 KKNNEKVDLVFN
-172 LKDTDTKTNTLNFS
+172 LKDTDIKTNTLNFS
-186 VTLSSKGNQTKMSEI
+186 VTLNSKGNQTKISEI
-201 LKECSNQGVKLD
+201 LKECLNQGVELD

-221 VKFKK
+221 GKFKK

-274 VALQVISL
+274 VALQVILL

-300 LNSHLIV
+300 LNSHFIV

-335 QDLILKTTDNL
+335 QDLNLKTTDDL

-366 KNLFSEDEIN
+366 KSLFSENEIN

-435 LAHSLLNDKGVMF
+435 LAHSLLSDKGVMF

-467 NGGGGGDNFVN
+467 NGGGDNFVN
-478 CLAVKLKNIA
+478 TIIWEKKYSPQNHAKWFSDNHDFILLYAKDKEIWRPILLPRTSEMDARYKNLDNDER
-488 GASGGGEDKR
+488 GVWKSSDLSVGSVVER
-498 IKKNIEYV
+498 NIYP
-506 LIYSKNYEILN
+506 I
-517 VFNPV
+517 FNPYTEQEIYPPHGRSWV
-522 YDSRELYSHISFC
+522 YS
-535 DENNISW
+535 
-542 KYNSILIDK
+542 
-551 GGKKLLGV
+551 
-559 TYDGNGD
+559 
-566 EIKIYERSNYIIKS
+566 
-580 IKQVAQDESL
+580 Q
-590 TEKETYYKYIKS
+590 
-602 IFRTTMPQSSIR
+602 
-614 VRVLEKLKELKLNP
+614 EKL
-628 YLISIEYTPKSG
+628 
-640 KNKGIVYEQFYNGDK
+640 
-655 LNLFAWLFDVVK
+655 
-667 IEPKQIL
+667 
-674 KQELIGTLWDFAFSM
+674 QELIADNRIFFPTSGSGVPCYKRFLSEVKQGVTPMSLWTYQEVGHTQDAKREI
-689 TNLTKE
+689 KE
-695 SGIPFPNGQKPEA
+695 LFEGQALFDTPKPEA
-708 LISRI
+708 LLKRI
-713 LEISTKENDLV
+713 IEISTQENDLV

-770 SGVAKEFNGGGAIK
+770 SGAAKEFNGGGVVK

-814 DLVECKNESYTLNL
+814 DLVGCKNKSYTLNL
-828 DVLEKMGV
+828 NALEKMGV

-850 EFFNERVVKFKE
+850 EFFNEKVVKFKG
-862 NDKEIEIL
+862 NDKEVEIL
-870 KALKEVLIW
+870 KALKEALIW

>member
-11 VLENLFIGVKIEDKQ
+11 VLENLFIGVKVEDKQ

-31 PNAKAVKNGMLNLM
+31 PTPRAVKNGMLNLL
-45 KAKSKYYQS
+45 KAKSQYYQS
-54 KKQELEKFI
+54 KKQELEKLI
-63 GLKCQNNNDLKEELF
+63 DCKCQNNNDLKEELF
-78 DKLYSFFKRYL
+78 DKLYSFFKRYF

-104 SLYTKSDYEK
+104 SLYTKSGYEK

-133 KSETIYKDFCFELE
+133 KSETNYKDFCFELE
-147 NIIFNFDTSLLES
+147 NILFNFDTSLLES
-160 KKNNEKIELVFN
+160 KKNNEKIDLVFN
-172 LKDTDTKTNTLNFS
+172 LKDTDAKTNTLNFS
-186 VTLSSKGNQTKMSEI
+186 VTLSNKGNQTKISEI
-201 LKECSNQGVKLD
+201 LKDCFNQGVKLD
-213 EEVLKKAF
+213 EEILKKAF
-221 VKFKK
+221 GKFKK

-255 KEMTEFDDKRLNG
+255 KEMTAFDAKRLNE

-274 VALQVISL
+274 VALQVIVL

-300 LNSHLIV
+300 LNSHFIV

-335 QDLILKTTDNL
+335 QDLNLKTTDNL

-359 KDLEEEI
+359 KDLEEGI

-396 ETIDCIYIDPPYN
+396 ETIDCIYIDPPFN
-409 TQNNEFIYADNF
+409 TGSDFAYIDRFQD
-421 KRSSWLSMMENRLE
+421 STWLSLMHNRLR
-435 LAHSLLNDKGVMF
+435 LTYDFLSPQGSFYLHLDNNANYLGCMLLNDIFGKENFRNEIIWYYSNKMANSGNSFAKNTETILNYSKGEEYIFYRQKEPRSEPVLLSKREGRDGKNMRARDENGK
-448 VSIDDNEQ
+448 VIYELSHERYVD
-456 AYLKTLMDEVF
+456 TLW
-467 NGGGGGDNFVN
+467 
-478 CLAVKLKNIA
+478 NIA
-488 GASGGGEDKR
+488 IIGSTSTERVK
-498 IKKNIEYV
+498 
-506 LIYSKNYEILN
+506 S
-517 VFNPV
+517 
-522 YDSRELYSHISFC
+522 
-535 DENNISW
+535 DEN
-542 KYNSILIDK
+542 
-551 GGKKLLGV
+551 
-559 TYDGNGD
+559 
-566 EIKIYERSNYIIKS
+566 
-580 IKQVAQDESL
+580 L
-590 TEKETYYKYIKS
+590 T
-602 IFRTTMPQSSIR
+602 
-614 VRVLEKLKELKLNP
+614 
-628 YLISIEYTPKSG
+628 
-640 KNKGIVYEQFYNGDK
+640 
-655 LNLFAWLFDVVK
+655 
-667 IEPKQIL
+667 
-674 KQELIGTLWDFAFSM
+674 
-689 TNLTKE
+689 
-695 SGIPFPNGQKPEA
+695 QKPEK
-708 LISRI
+708 LLERI
-713 LEISTKENDLV
+713 IKASSNENSIV

-770 SGVAKEFNGGGAIK
+770 SGAAKEFDGGGAIK

-814 DLVECKNESYTLNL
+814 DLVGCKNESYTLN
-828 DVLEKMGV
+828 VEALEKMGV

-841 LENLWGLKV
+841 LENLWGL
-850 EFFNERVVKFKE
+850 
-862 NDKEIEIL
+862 
-870 KALKEVLIW
+870 

>member
-31 PNAKAVKNGMLNLM
+31 PNAKAMKNGMINLM

-63 GLKCQNNNDLKEELF
+63 DLKCQNNNDLKEELF

-160 KKNNEKIELVFN
+160 KKNNEKVDLVFN

-186 VTLSSKGNQTKMSEI
+186 VTLSSQGNQTKISEI
-201 LKECSNQGVKLD
+201 LKSCFNQGVKLD

-221 VKFKK
+221 GKFKK

-300 LNSHLIV
+300 LNSHFIV

-321 ITNHKNYPKQVQEW
+321 ITNHKNYPKQVKEW
-335 QDLILKTTDNL
+335 QDLNLKTTDNF
-346 LENEFLPLDTIYF
+346 LENEFLPLDTLYF

-421 KRSSWLSMMENRLE
+421 KRSSWLSMMDNRLE
-435 LAHSLLNDKGVMF
+435 LAHKLLNNKGVMF

-467 NGGGGGDNFVN
+467 NGGGGDNFVN
-478 CLAVKLKNIA
+478 CLAVKRGTKSLNSQFNQIKSLNIA
-488 GASGGGEDKR
+488 FEY
-498 IKKNIEYV
+498 ILVYKKSDNFYYVNPYVKDANEKQKEGIWAGLYSNMDRPTMRYEIDGINIAKGQWKWSKEKGLKALQNYKDFLNSNFDNLKKYYEYHKSLGNELDFVRKNNHNTIEYWV
-506 LIYSKNYEILN
+506 K
-517 VFNPV
+517 P
-522 YDSRELYSHISFC
+522 RE
-535 DENNISW
+535 
-542 KYNSILIDK
+542 
-551 GGKKLLGV
+551 KLMVDTNFMDLHTSG
-559 TYDGNGD
+559 TS
-566 EIKIYERSNYIIKS
+566 EIK
-580 IKQVAQDESL
+580 A
-590 TEKETYYKYIKS
+590 
-602 IFRTTMPQSSIR
+602 IFENEVIFN
-614 VRVLEKLKELKLNP
+614 NP
-628 YLISIEYTPKSG
+628 
-640 KNKGIVYEQFYNGDK
+640 
-655 LNLFAWLFDVVK
+655 
-667 IEPKQIL
+667 
-674 KQELIGTLWDFAFSM
+674 
-689 TNLTKE
+689 
-695 SGIPFPNGQKPEA
+695 KPEA
-708 LISRI
+708 LLKRI
-713 LEISTKENDLV
+713 IEISTQENDLV

-770 SGVAKEFNGGGAIK
+770 SGAVKEFNKGGVVK

-814 DLVECKNESYTLNL
+814 DLVECKNESYTLN
-828 DVLEKMGV
+828 VEALEKMGV

-850 EFFNERVVKFKE
+850 EFFNEKVVKFKG
-862 NDKEIEIL
+862 NDKEVEIL
-870 KALKEVLIW
+870 KALKEALIW

>member
-1 MKTNEAQFYE
+1 MKTNEVQFYE
-11 VLENLFIGVKIEDKQ
+11 VLENLFIGVKIEDQQ

-31 PNAKAVKNGMLNLM
+31 PNAKAMKNGMLNLM

-54 KKQELEKFI
+54 KKQELEKLI
-63 GLKCQNNNDLKEELF
+63 GLKCHNNNDLKEELF

-104 SLYTKSDYEK
+104 SLYTKSGYEK

-147 NIIFNFDTSLLES
+147 NMVFNFDTSSLES
-160 KKNNEKIELVFN
+160 KKNNEKVDLVFN

-186 VTLSSKGNQTKMSEI
+186 VTLSSKGNQTKISEI

-255 KEMTEFDDKRLNG
+255 KEMTAFDDKRLNG

-274 VALQVISL
+274 VALKVILL

-300 LNSHLIV
+300 LNSHFIV

-321 ITNHKNYPKQVQEW
+321 ITNHKNYPKQVKEW
-335 QDLILKTTDNL
+335 QDLNLKTTDNL

-396 ETIDCIYIDPPYN
+396 ETIDCIYIDPPFN
-409 TQNNEFIYADNF
+409 TGSDFAYIDKFQD
-421 KRSSWLSMMENRLE
+421 STWLSLMHNRLE
-435 LAHSLLNDKGVMF
+435 LAYDFLSSQGSFYLHLDNNANYLGRMLLNDIFGKENFRNEIIWRRKQATSYGDKYFGV
-448 VSIDDNEQ
+448 VSDTIFL
-456 AYLKTLMDEVF
+456 YSKTD
-467 NGGGGGDNFVN
+467 
-478 CLAVKLKNIA
+478 KNIFHT
-488 GASGGGEDKR
+488 
-498 IKKNIEYV
+498 IK
-506 LIYSKNYEILN
+506 SLN
-517 VFNPV
+517 
-522 YDSRELYSHISFC
+522 
-535 DENNISW
+535 DEN
-542 KYNSILIDK
+542 
-551 GGKKLLGV
+551 
-559 TYDGNGD
+559 T
-566 EIKIYERSNYIIKS
+566 
-580 IKQVAQDESL
+580 Q
-590 TEKETYYKYIKS
+590 KYIKERFVFS
-602 IFRTTMPQSSIR
+602 DKDGRKYMKSPLVNSLNRPNLKYVFQGINPPPNGWLYSQTKMQELFDNNELLIPNDSNARIYRKIFLDKYEGQEISN
-614 VRVLEKLKELKLNP
+614 LWLD
-628 YLISIEYTPKSG
+628 ISIVNPMA
-640 KNKGIVYEQFYNGDK
+640 IEQ
-655 LNLFAWLFDVVK
+655 
-667 IEPKQIL
+667 E
-674 KQELIGTLWDFAFSM
+674 DFQ
-689 TNLTKE
+689 T
-695 SGIPFPNGQKPEA
+695 QKPEK
-708 LISRI
+708 LLERI
-713 LEISTKENDLV
+713 IQASSDENSII

-751 EHFDSVIL
+751 EHFERVIL

-770 SGVAKEFNGGGAIK
+770 SGAAKEFNGGGVVK

-814 DLVECKNESYTLNL
+814 DLVECTNESYTLNL
-828 DVLEKMGV
+828 NALEKMGV

-841 LENLWGLKV
+841 LENLWGVGV
-850 EFFNERVVKFKE
+850 EFFNEKVVKFKG
-862 NDKEIEIL
+862 NDKEVEIL
-870 KALKEVLIW
+870 KALKEALIW

>member
-31 PNAKAVKNGMLNLM
+31 PNAKAIKNGTINLM

-104 SLYTKSDYEK
+104 SFYTKSDYEK

-147 NIIFNFDTSLLES
+147 NIIFNFDTSSLES
-160 KKNNEKIELVFN
+160 KKNNEKVDLVFN

-186 VTLSSKGNQTKMSEI
+186 VTLSSKGNQTKISEI
-201 LKECSNQGVKLD
+201 LKECSNQGIKLD

-255 KEMTEFDDKRLNG
+255 KEMTAFDDKRLNG

-300 LNSHLIV
+300 LNSHFIV

-321 ITNHKNYPKQVQEW
+321 ITNHKNYPKQVKEW
-335 QDLILKTTDNL
+335 QDLNLKTTDNL

-396 ETIDCIYIDPPYN
+396 ETIDCIYIDPPFN
-409 TQNNEFIYADNF
+409 TGSDFAYIDKFQD
-421 KRSSWLSMMENRLE
+421 STWLSLMHNRLE
-435 LAHSLLNDKGVMF
+435 LAYDFLSPQGSFYLHLDNNANYLGRMLLNDIFGKENF
-448 VSIDDNEQ
+448 RNEIIWYYSNKM
-456 AYLKTLMDEVF
+456 ANSGNSF
-467 NGGGGGDNFVN
+467 
-478 CLAVKLKNIA
+478 AKNTEI
-488 GASGGGEDKR
+488 
-498 IKKNIEYV
+498 ILN
-506 LIYSKNYEILN
+506 YSKSEKYIFYRQKEPRSE
-517 VFNPV
+517 PV
-522 YDSRELYSHISFC
+522 LLSKREGRDGKNMRAR
-535 DENNISW
+535 DEN
-542 KYNSILIDK
+542 
-551 GGKKLLGV
+551 GKV
-559 TYDGNGD
+559 
-566 EIKIYERSNYIIKS
+566 IYELSHERY
-580 IKQVAQDESL
+580 VD
-590 TEKETYYKYIKS
+590 
-602 IFRTTMPQSSIR
+602 
-614 VRVLEKLKELKLNP
+614 
-628 YLISIEYTPKSG
+628 
-640 KNKGIVYEQFYNGDK
+640 
-655 LNLFAWLFDVVK
+655 
-667 IEPKQIL
+667 
-674 KQELIGTLWDFAFSM
+674 TLWDIPIIGS
-689 TNLTKE
+689 TSTERVKNNENLT
-695 SGIPFPNGQKPEA
+695 QKPEK
-708 LISRI
+708 LLERI
-713 LEISTKENDLV
+713 IQASSDENSII

-751 EHFDSVIL
+751 EHFESVIL

-770 SGVAKEFNGGGAIK
+770 SGVTKEFNGGGVAK

-828 DVLEKMGV
+828 NALEKMGV

-850 EFFNERVVKFKE
+850 EFFNEKVVKFKG
-862 NDKEIEIL
+862 NDKEVEIL
-870 KALKEVLIW
+870 KALKEALIW

>member
-31 PNAKAVKNGMLNLM
+31 PNAKAVKNGTINLM
-45 KAKSKYYQS
+45 KAKSKYYQN
-54 KKQELEKFI
+54 KKQELEKLI

-147 NIIFNFDTSLLES
+147 NMVFNFDTSSLES
-160 KKNNEKIELVFN
+160 KKNNEKVDLVFN

-186 VTLSSKGNQTKMSEI
+186 VTLSSKGNQTKISEI
-201 LKECSNQGVKLD
+201 LKECSHQGVKLD

-255 KEMTEFDDKRLNG
+255 KEMTAFDAKRLNE

-274 VALQVISL
+274 VALEVIVL

-300 LNSHLIV
+300 LNSHFIV

-321 ITNHKNYPKQVQEW
+321 ITNHKNYPKQVKEW
-335 QDLILKTTDNL
+335 QDLNLKTTDNL
-346 LENEFLPLDTIYF
+346 LENEFLPLDTLYF

-396 ETIDCIYIDPPYN
+396 ETIDCIYIDPPFN
-409 TQNNEFIYADNF
+409 TGSDFAYIDKFQD
-421 KRSSWLSMMENRLE
+421 STWLSLMHNRLE
-435 LAHSLLNDKGVMF
+435 LAYDFLSPQGSFYLHLDNNANYLGRMLVNDIFGKENFRNEIIWYYSNKMANSGNSFAKNTETILN
-448 VSIDDNEQ
+448 
-456 AYLKTLMDEVF
+456 
-467 NGGGGGDNFVN
+467 
-478 CLAVKLKNIA
+478 
-488 GASGGGEDKR
+488 
-498 IKKNIEYV
+498 
-506 LIYSKNYEILN
+506 YSKNEKYIFYRQKEPRSE
-517 VFNPV
+517 PV
-522 YDSRELYSHISFC
+522 LLSKREGRDGKNMRAR
-535 DENNISW
+535 DEN
-542 KYNSILIDK
+542 
-551 GGKKLLGV
+551 GKV
-559 TYDGNGD
+559 
-566 EIKIYERSNYIIKS
+566 IYELSHERY
-580 IKQVAQDESL
+580 VD
-590 TEKETYYKYIKS
+590 
-602 IFRTTMPQSSIR
+602 
-614 VRVLEKLKELKLNP
+614 
-628 YLISIEYTPKSG
+628 
-640 KNKGIVYEQFYNGDK
+640 
-655 LNLFAWLFDVVK
+655 
-667 IEPKQIL
+667 
-674 KQELIGTLWDFAFSM
+674 TLWDIPIIGS
-689 TNLTKE
+689 TSTERVKNNENLT
-695 SGIPFPNGQKPEA
+695 QKPEK
-708 LISRI
+708 LLERI
-713 LEISTKENDLV
+713 IQASSDENSII

-751 EHFDSVIL
+751 EHFESVIL

-770 SGVAKEFNGGGAIK
+770 SGVAKEFNGGGVIK

-828 DVLEKMGV
+828 NALEKMGV

-850 EFFNERVVKFKE
+850 EFFNEKVVKFKG
-862 NDKEIEIL
+862 NDKEVEIL
-870 KALKEVLIW
+870 KALKEALIW

>member
-11 VLENLFIGVKIEDKQ
+11 VLENLFIGVKIEYKQ

-54 KKQELEKFI
+54 KKQELEKLI

-78 DKLYSFFKRYL
+78 DKLYSFFKRYF

-104 SLYTKSDYEK
+104 SLYTKSGYEK

-147 NIIFNFDTSLLES
+147 NMVFNFDASLLES
-160 KKNNEKIELVFN
+160 KKYNEKVELIFD
-172 LKDTDTKTNTLNFS
+172 LKDIDTKTNTLNFS
-186 VTLSSKGNQTKMSEI
+186 VTLSSKGNQTKISEI
-201 LKECSNQGVKLD
+201 LKECSNQGVELD

-255 KEMTEFDDKRLNG
+255 KEMTAFDDKRLNE

-300 LNSHLIV
+300 LDSHFIV

-321 ITNHKNYPKQVQEW
+321 ITNHKNYPKQVKEW
-335 QDLILKTTDNL
+335 QDLNLKTTDNL

-366 KNLFSEDEIN
+366 KSLFSEDEIN

-396 ETIDCIYIDPPYN
+396 ETIDCIYIDPPFN
-409 TQNNEFIYADNF
+409 TGSDFAYIDKFQD
-421 KRSSWLSMMENRLE
+421 STWLSLMHNRLE
-435 LAHSLLNDKGVMF
+435 LAYDFLSPQGSFYLHLDNNANYLGRILLNDIFDKENF
-448 VSIDDNEQ
+448 RNEIIWYYSNKM
-456 AYLKTLMDEVF
+456 ANSGNSF
-467 NGGGGGDNFVN
+467 
-478 CLAVKLKNIA
+478 AKNTETIL
-488 GASGGGEDKR
+488 
-498 IKKNIEYV
+498 N
-506 LIYSKNYEILN
+506 YSKNEEYIFYRQKEPRSE
-517 VFNPV
+517 PV
-522 YDSRELYSHISFC
+522 LLSKREGRDGKNMRAR
-535 DENNISW
+535 DEN
-542 KYNSILIDK
+542 
-551 GGKKLLGV
+551 GKV
-559 TYDGNGD
+559 
-566 EIKIYERSNYIIKS
+566 IYELSHERY
-580 IKQVAQDESL
+580 VD
-590 TEKETYYKYIKS
+590 
-602 IFRTTMPQSSIR
+602 
-614 VRVLEKLKELKLNP
+614 
-628 YLISIEYTPKSG
+628 
-640 KNKGIVYEQFYNGDK
+640 
-655 LNLFAWLFDVVK
+655 
-667 IEPKQIL
+667 
-674 KQELIGTLWDFAFSM
+674 TLWNIPIIGS
-689 TNLTKE
+689 TSTERVKNNENLT
-695 SGIPFPNGQKPEA
+695 QKPEK
-708 LISRI
+708 LLERI
-713 LEISTKENDLV
+713 IQVSSDENSII

-732 TTCAVAHKLKRK
+732 TTCAVAHKLNRK

-751 EHFDSVIL
+751 EHFESVIL

-765 IGGFK
+765 MGGFK
-770 SGVAKEFNGGGAIK
+770 SGVAKEFNGGGVIK

-814 DLVECKNESYTLNL
+814 DLVECTNESYTLNL
-828 DVLEKMGV
+828 NALEKMGV

-850 EFFNERVVKFKE
+850 EFFNEKVVKFKG
-862 NDKEIEIL
+862 NDKEVEIL
-870 KALKEVLIW
+870 KALKEALIW

>member
-1 MKTNEAQFYE
+1 MKMNEAQFYE

-31 PNAKAVKNGMLNLM
+31 PNAKAVKNGMVNLM

-104 SLYTKSDYEK
+104 SLYTKSGYEK

-147 NIIFNFDTSLLES
+147 NMVFNFDTSSLES
-160 KKNNEKIELVFN
+160 KKNNEKVDLVFN

-186 VTLSSKGNQTKMSEI
+186 VTLSSKGNQTKISEI
-201 LKECSNQGVKLD
+201 LKECLNQGVKLD

-300 LNSHLIV
+300 LNSHFIV
-307 SLDQLKAKNYDLNK
+307 SLDQLKAKNYDLDK
-321 ITNHKNYPKQVQEW
+321 ITNHKNYPKQVKEW
-335 QDLILKTTDNL
+335 QDLNLKTTDNL

-366 KNLFSEDEIN
+366 KNLFRENEIN

-396 ETIDCIYIDPPYN
+396 ETIDCIYIDPPFN
-409 TQNNEFIYADNF
+409 TGSDFAYIDKFQD
-421 KRSSWLSMMENRLE
+421 STWLSLITIVWN
-435 LAHSLLNDKGVMF
+435 SLM
-448 VSIDDNEQ
+448 
-456 AYLKTLMDEVF
+456 
-467 NGGGGGDNFVN
+467 
-478 CLAVKLKNIA
+478 
-488 GASGGGEDKR
+488 
-498 IKKNIEYV
+498 
-506 LIYSKNYEILN
+506 
-517 VFNPV
+517 
-522 YDSRELYSHISFC
+522 
-535 DENNISW
+535 
-542 KYNSILIDK
+542 
-551 GGKKLLGV
+551 
-559 TYDGNGD
+559 
-566 EIKIYERSNYIIKS
+566 
-580 IKQVAQDESL
+580 
-590 TEKETYYKYIKS
+590 
-602 IFRTTMPQSSIR
+602 IF
-614 VRVLEKLKELKLNP
+614 
-628 YLISIEYTPKSG
+628 
-640 KNKGIVYEQFYNGDK
+640 
-655 LNLFAWLFDVVK
+655 
-667 IEPKQIL
+667 
-674 KQELIGTLWDFAFSM
+674 
-689 TNLTKE
+689 
-695 SGIPFPNGQKPEA
+695 
-708 LISRI
+708 
-713 LEISTKENDLV
+713 
-724 LDFFAGSG
+724 
-732 TTCAVAHKLKRK
+732 
-744 YIGIEMG
+744 
-751 EHFDSVIL
+751 
-759 PRLKKV
+759 
-765 IGGFK
+765 
-770 SGVAKEFNGGGAIK
+770 
-784 VYALESYEEILR
+784 
-796 KIKYE
+796 
-801 DNDKPLAYDEQYS
+801 
-814 DLVECKNESYTLNL
+814 
-828 DVLEKMGV
+828 
-836 DIKET
+836 
-841 LENLWGLKV
+841 
-850 EFFNERVVKFKE
+850 
-862 NDKEIEIL
+862 
-870 KALKEVLIW
+870 

>member
-11 VLENLFIGVKIEDKQ
+11 VLENLFIGVKIEDEQ

-31 PNAKAVKNGMLNLM
+31 PSPRAMKSGMVNLM
-45 KAKSKYYQS
+45 KAKSQYYQS
-54 KKQELEKFI
+54 KKQELEKLI
-63 GLKCQNNNDLKEELF
+63 NLKCQNNNDLKEELF

-104 SLYTKSDYEK
+104 SLYTKSGYEK

-147 NIIFNFDTSLLES
+147 NIIFNFDTSSLES

-172 LKDTDTKTNTLNFS
+172 LKDTDTKTNTLTFS
-186 VTLSSKGNQTKMSEI
+186 VTLKQWKGYNIHEI
-201 LKECSNQGVKLD
+201 LKECSNQGIKLD
-213 EEVLKKAF
+213 EEILKKAF

-241 LKEQLDLYLFEYLF
+241 LTEQLDLYLFEYLF
-255 KEMTEFDDKRLNG
+255 KEMTAFDAKRLNE

-274 VALQVISL
+274 VALKVILL

-300 LNSHLIV
+300 LNSHFIV

-321 ITNHKNYPKQVQEW
+321 ITNHKNYPKQVKEW
-335 QDLILKTTDNL
+335 QDLNLKTTDNL
-346 LENEFLPLDTIYF
+346 LENEFLPLDTLYF

-366 KNLFSEDEIN
+366 KNLFNEDEIN

-396 ETIDCIYIDPPYN
+396 EKIDCIYIDPPYN
-409 TQNNEFIYADNF
+409 TQNNEFVYADNF
-421 KRSSWLSMMENRLE
+421 KRSSWLAMMENRLE

-456 AYLKTLMDEVF
+456 AYLKVLMDEIF
-467 NGGGGGDNFVN
+467 LRENFDAIIWRKIEEN
-478 CLAVKLKNIA
+478 AS
-488 GASGGGEDKR
+488 SGGTMKITHTIRKDHEH
-498 IKKNIEYV
+498 I
-506 LIYSKNYEILN
+506 LIYYKNKADFRTNKFLELPNFDNDYKNLDNDPRGEFKAGSISMKGTINSKNY
-517 VFNPV
+517 
-522 YDSRELYSHISFC
+522 YSVTTPGGRVVTRV
-535 DENNISW
+535 W
-542 KYNSILIDK
+542 RIDK
-551 GGKKLLGV
+551 DEFNKLHEDNRIYYGK
-559 TYDGNGD
+559 DGNGIPQ
-566 EIKIYERSNYIIKS
+566 IKIFLQEMREI
-580 IKQVAQDESL
+580 
-590 TEKETYYKYIKS
+590 TPKS
-602 IFRTTMPQSSIR
+602 IFENLGS
-614 VRVLEKLKELKLNP
+614 LYDAKEYELGKMFDKET
-628 YLISIEYTPKSG
+628 IKDMTP
-640 KNKGIVYEQFYNGDK
+640 
-655 LNLFAWLFDVVK
+655 
-667 IEPKQIL
+667 
-674 KQELIGTLWDFAFSM
+674 
-689 TNLTKE
+689 
-695 SGIPFPNGQKPEA
+695 KPEA

-713 LEISTKENDLV
+713 LEISTQENDLV

-732 TTCAVAHKLKRK
+732 TTCAVAHKLNRK

-751 EHFDSVIL
+751 EHFESVIL

-770 SGVAKEFNGGGAIK
+770 SGATKEFNGGGVIK

-828 DVLEKMGV
+828 DALEKMGV

-850 EFFNERVVKFKE
+850 EFFNEKVVKFKE
-862 NDKEIEIL
+862 NDKEVEIL
-870 KALKEVLIW
+870 KALKETLIW